1 MTDEP
6 RIPRVEISEGV
17 AADRLDEAFRIAY
30 DAFADK
36 FRIGFRSAGDLARL
50 FGDAVDASAC
60 ISAVADGRL
69 AGVLFL
75 HTTERQFFRL
85 RPCAPFTRF
94 SPIRALRILLNL
106 LLLHEEARAGV
117 FTVDALAA
125 HPAFRGQGVG
135 TALLTRAEETAR
147 AQGKRTM
154 ALGVLGD
161 NDGAIRLYERFGYRT
176 TRVQRGFW
184 VKLATGSPE
193 VRRMEKR
200 LG

>member
-6 RIPRVEISEGV
+6 RIPRIEISEGV

-36 FRIGFRSAGDLARL
+36 FRIGFRSADDLARL

-161 NDGAIRLYERFGYRT
+161 NEGAIRLYERFGYRT
-176 TRVQRGFW
+176 TRVHRGFW

-193 VRRMEKR
+193 VRRMEKP